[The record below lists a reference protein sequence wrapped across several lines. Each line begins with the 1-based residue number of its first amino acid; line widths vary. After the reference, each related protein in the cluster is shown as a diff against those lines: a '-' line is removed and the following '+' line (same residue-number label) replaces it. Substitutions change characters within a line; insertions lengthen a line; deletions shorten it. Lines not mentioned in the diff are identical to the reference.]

1 MSDNSYKKVVA
12 KNRRASFDYSIEE
25 NIEAG
30 IMLTGSELKSIREG
44 KVSLADSHAA
54 EGSGEL
60 YLYNC
65 HIVHRDIRPQNLML
79 DYDTNHIKLIDFGC
93 AITYG
98 IERSGDIPH
107 SLASIDKAKNIL
119 GYNPSHNLQSG
130 LKEAVDWYWK
140 NLNGK

>member
-65 HIVHRDIRPQNLML
+65 HIILFNFLL
-79 DYDTNHIKLIDFGC
+79 YLC
-93 AITYG
+93 
-98 IERSGDIPH
+98 
-107 SLASIDKAKNIL
+107 NIL
-119 GYNPSHNLQSG
+119 EYVLDIFQLFKS
-130 LKEAVDWYWK
+130 KC
-140 NLNGK
+140 

>member
-1 MSDNSYKKVVA
+1 MSLCQMSSVQRKMSDNSYKKVVA

-65 HIVHRDIRPQNLML
+65 HIAEYEKANRFNHAPLRPR
-79 DYDTNHIKLIDFGC
+79 KLLLRKKEMQK
-93 AITYG
+93 ITINNTKKTAYEKV
-98 IERSGDIPH
+98 IH
-107 SLASIDKAKNIL
+107 KKKKQQL
-119 GYNPSHNLQSG
+119 
-130 LKEAVDWYWK
+130 
-140 NLNGK
+140 